1 LISPGNEGLPAS
13 GAVSLHRGRV
23 KLLFSLNPSLKR
35 ELAPGDRRLWLLRS
49 VALRIERQANPI
61 WRFEIYHR
69 RLLLALAGLALA
81 GWLVAVSALFFWL
94 DRLPHNQVGWFDLA
108 APWRWSGLRAKRGD
122 TAILP
127 RSIT

>member
-1 LISPGNEGLPAS
+1 MK
-13 GAVSLHRGRV
+13 LHYT
-23 KLLFSLNPSLKR
+23 FNSALKR

-122 TAILP
+122 TAILAAFDNLKG
-127 RSIT
+127 RSTGSGFVMCG

>member
-1 LISPGNEGLPAS
+1 M
-13 GAVSLHRGRV
+13 

-94 DRLPHNQVGWFDLA
+94 DRRPHNQVGCFDLA
-108 APWRWSGLRAKRGD
+108 AL
-122 TAILP
+122 
-127 RSIT
+127 